1 MARPNIEEETNRFKE
16 KLENGEFK
24 VDRSGNSEDDYNDKK
39 IDRDTNAI
47 KNKGSVKLFQKF
59 FDLE

>member
-1 MARPNIEEETNRFKE
+1 MARPNIKEETKRFKE

-24 VDRSGNSEDDYNDKK
+24 VDRSGNSEVNYNYK

-47 KNKGSVKLFQKF
+47 KNTGNLKLFQKF